1 MTSGLGGVANYAQ
14 LLDLQRS
21 LSLQNNEL
29 SGLQK
34 ELGGTRRDGFVG
46 LARAALNGEGFGS
59 DMVRVQQFR
68 QTTAESTIYLRAVDS
83 AQYRTDLYA
92 KSLGGLNTIAKDIK
106 AEIIKT
112 QSLGPAAYGA
122 QLSLVNSALT
132 RIQSI
137 LNQTD
142 GQRFVFGG
150 SSYNTQPVQGL
161 ASLDPLPPT
170 AMPAYATYTGQPGEG
185 PPRDVG
191 NVYANAVQTS
201 STLPAAPIFRSDS
214 ATSQTTDVAPG
225 YITPAL
231 RGQLVNAAGE
241 SIANKPSVYID
252 DQLNMQFGITA
263 SEAGF
268 QNLINGLRNY
278 KIALGAAINANAA
291 VVPPAQP
298 QDISAI
304 PAAAPFLAQATVQV
318 NRALLDISSL
328 EGVNGGNQ
336 AQLVQIRA
344 KHESLIDA
352 SKEGASKIEAV
363 DTGDVSTRIKA
374 IQTSLEASYVT
385 TRQILELSLVKF
397 LR

>member
-1 MTSGLGGVANYAQ
+1 MASGLGGVTNYAQ
-14 LLDLQRS
+14 LLDIQRS
-21 LSLQNNEL
+21 LSNQNNEL

-46 LARAALNGEGFGS
+46 LARASLNGEGLGS
-59 DMVRVQQFR
+59 DTVRVQQFK
-68 QTTAESTIYLRAVDS
+68 QTTAESTIYIRAIDS

-92 KSLGGLNTIAKDIK
+92 KSLDGLNTIAKDIK

-112 QSLGPAAYGA
+112 QSLGPAAYSA
-122 QLSLVNSALT
+122 QLGIVTGALT

-142 GQRFVFGG
+142 GQRFLFGG
-150 SSYNTQPVQGL
+150 SSYNTAPVQGL
-161 ASLDPLPPT
+161 NSLDPSPPT
-170 AMPAYATYTGQPGEG
+170 AMPVYATYTGQPGEG

-191 NVYANAVQTS
+191 NVYANAVQTT
-201 STLPAAPIFRSDS
+201 STLPAAAIFRSDS

-225 YITPAL
+225 YISPAL

-252 DQLNMQFGITA
+252 DQLNMQYGITA

-278 KIALGAAINANAA
+278 KIALGEAINANAA
-291 VVPPAQP
+291 ATP
-298 QDISAI
+298 QDIAAI
-304 PAAAPFLAQATVQV
+304 PTAVPFLAQATVQI

-328 EGVNGGNQ
+328 EGINGGNQ

-344 KHESLIDA
+344 KHESLVDA

-385 TRQILELSLVKF
+385 TRQILDLSLAKF

>member
-1 MTSGLGGVANYAQ
+1 MSGGLGGVTNYAQ
-14 LLDLQRS
+14 LLDIQRS
-21 LSLQNNEL
+21 LSNQNQEL
-29 SGLQK
+29 TGLQK
-34 ELGGTRRDGFVG
+34 EITGTRRDGFVG
-46 LARAALNGEGFGS
+46 LARASLLGEGFGS
-59 DMVRVQQFR
+59 DTVRVQQFR
-68 QTTAESTIYLRAVDS
+68 QTTAESTIYIRAIDS
-83 AQYRTDLYA
+83 ADYRTDLYS
-92 KSLGGLNTIAKDIK
+92 KSLDGLNSIAKDIK

-112 QSLGPAAYGA
+112 QSLGPAAYSA
-122 QLSLVNSALT
+122 QLGIVTGALT

-142 GQRFVFGG
+142 GQRYLFGG
-150 SSYNTQPVQGL
+150 SSYNTQPVQAL
-161 ASLDPLPPT
+161 NSLDPSPPT
-170 AMPAYATYTGQPGEG
+170 AMPVYATYTGQPGEG

-201 STLPAAPIFRSDS
+201 STLPASAIFRSDS

-231 RGQLVNAAGE
+231 RGQLVNTSGE

-252 DQLNMQFGITA
+252 DQLNMQYGITA

-278 KIALGAAINANAA
+278 KIALGEAINANAA

-304 PAAAPFLAQATVQV
+304 PAAVPFLAQATVQV

-336 AQLVQIRA
+336 AQLKQIRA
-344 KHESLIDA
+344 KHESLVDA
-352 SKEGASKIEAV
+352 SKEGASTIEAV

-385 TRQILELSLVKF
+385 TRQILDLSLVKF